1 MDTKWTQRFGILS
14 HVVKN
19 KPNEEE
25 KTMKKKWLVLCCVG
39 MLSAFA
45 MTGCGSSADTTAPA
59 EETQE
64 VEDTT
69 EAEEAAEDADA
80 ADAEAEDA
88 TEENAAAD
96 DAQEEVPAEDAEAAQ
111 E

>member
-1 MDTKWTQRFGILS
+1 
-14 HVVKN
+14 
-19 KPNEEE
+19 
-25 KTMKKKWLVLCCVG
+25 MKKKWLVLCCVG

-59 EETQE
+59 EET
-64 VEDTT
+64 
-69 EAEEAAEDADA
+69 EEAAEDADA

>member
-1 MDTKWTQRFGILS
+1 MHMELQSLSFNFFENLKEILIFWTQNGAQRFGILS

-64 VEDTT
+64 VEMTDSQRQRTL
-69 EAEEAAEDADA
+69 
-80 ADAEAEDA
+80 
-88 TEENAAAD
+88 
-96 DAQEEVPAEDAEAAQ
+96 QKQ
-111 E
+111 KMQLRKRLL

>member
-1 MDTKWTQRFGILS
+1 MDTKWTQKFGILS

-25 KTMKKKWLVLCCVG
+25 KTMKKKWFVLCCVG

-64 VEDTT
+64 VEETTEAEDTT
-69 EAEEAAEDADA
+69 EAVCDRWG
-80 ADAEAEDA
+80 
-88 TEENAAAD
+88 
-96 DAQEEVPAEDAEAAQ
+96 
-111 E
+111 